1 MRPHSSRPLQYEDG
15 VGGSQRG
22 AASSGTNTGNRRA
35 GKCRHGKTWG
45 WKGTRGLHGCYG
57 FVFLFFFY
65 RRGGERGETRGG
77 KGGREMRCASISVK
91 QQRWPAGAWRHRLE
105 KKQGVRVG
113 PRLMTE
119 MLRKKNRHGAVFFSR
134 ASVVVASFVRLHRA
148 ALSAHP
154 AVVTLS
160 CVWSETSRGWVHRLE
175 LILIYMCYS
184 RCVDR
189 AGAQT
194 ASLRVQSVQAG
205 NILVSPFS
213 YFCVI

>member
-1 MRPHSSRPLQYEDG
+1 MASEGASGEQPPPVQTLATAVLGSVDTVRREGGREQGGCTG
-15 VGGSQRG
+15 VMVLFF
-22 AASSGTNTGNRRA
+22 
-35 GKCRHGKTWG
+35 C
-45 WKGTRGLHGCYG
+45 
-57 FVFLFFFY
+57 FFFY

-160 CVWSETSRGWVHRLE
+160 CV
-175 LILIYMCYS
+175 
-184 RCVDR
+184 
-189 AGAQT
+189 
-194 ASLRVQSVQAG
+194 
-205 NILVSPFS
+205 
-213 YFCVI
+213 